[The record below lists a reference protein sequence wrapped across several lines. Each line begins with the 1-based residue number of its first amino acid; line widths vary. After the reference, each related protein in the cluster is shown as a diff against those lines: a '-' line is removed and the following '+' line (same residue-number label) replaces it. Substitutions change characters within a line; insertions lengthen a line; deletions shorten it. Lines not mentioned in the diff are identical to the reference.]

1 MGTKVHTRFPSRT
14 TRIQFFTGYLVP
26 GDRAGLTVLPSWPT
40 CRFLVLQ
47 RQRCGG
53 LGDHAK
59 RLFLPRFLG
68 PSGGFTEATAS
79 PTPGTPE
86 GRGVSGGRSSAE
98 KADPGCDPA
107 RAQAQTA
114 ASCRTHSSAGS
125 TDAPAVR
132 TLLPALPTARAA
144 REVGPS

>member
-1 MGTKVHTRFPSRT
+1 MPLWVLGF
-14 TRIQFFTGYLVP
+14 TRIFQVERRGSNSLRATWCPVIGPASPSCLP
-26 GDRAGLTVLPSWPT
+26 GQRAASM
-40 CRFLVLQ
+40 VLQ
-47 RQRCGG
+47 RRRCGG

-59 RLFLPRFLG
+59 RLFLPCFLG
-68 PSGGFTEATAS
+68 PSGGFPEATAS

-86 GRGVSGGRSSAE
+86 GQGFKGRGVSGGRSSAE

-107 RAQAQTA
+107 RAQA
-114 ASCRTHSSAGS
+114 HLSAGN

-132 TLLPALPTARAA
+132 TLLPGLPTARAA